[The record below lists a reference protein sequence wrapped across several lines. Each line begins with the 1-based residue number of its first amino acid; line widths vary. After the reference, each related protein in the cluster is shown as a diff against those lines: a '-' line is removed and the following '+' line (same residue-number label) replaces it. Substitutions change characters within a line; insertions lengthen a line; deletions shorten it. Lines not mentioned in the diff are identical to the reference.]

1 MLGRALEPI
10 VRAVEEVAIDDVE
23 VAQQWQQACR
33 AWRPRNCSRRR
44 RRQRVAQGQELD
56 EPEADAV
63 ADDAEPVAP
72 SGQRGEAT
80 HFFSKSAM
88 PVTRD
93 WVYEMRAEKRKEK
106 AVKDTA
112 QAQRA
117 QSRRWQGI
125 DAR

>member
-1 MLGRALEPI
+1 
-10 VRAVEEVAIDDVE
+10 
-23 VAQQWQQACR
+23 
-33 AWRPRNCSRRR
+33 
-44 RRQRVAQGQELD
+44 
-56 EPEADAV
+56 
-63 ADDAEPVAP
+63 
-72 SGQRGEAT
+72 
-80 HFFSKSAM
+80 M